1 MCQILILTLM
11 RRACL
16 APFAA
21 GAGSYQPVSRWML
34 SSVRRKGKNGMGR
47 RLAVT
52 IAAVLAVGV
61 LGAPANATH
70 EGTPGLRL
78 AIEGECFYLGPA
90 PYFNAVLGAE
100 VRAYES
106 RDDVTAIR
114 VRYMVQYRSP
124 GQAVWTT
131 FQDWT
136 NQKLTANGE
145 RVRYDEGATVVVESG
160 KPGQDLTD
168 YRVVVTVTWAGP
180 TARYTHRFVAAQ
192 TIDGVCSEKTYP
204 TA

>member
-78 AIEGECFYLGPA
+78 QVEGECFYHGPA
-90 PYFNAVLGAE
+90 PYSVVYFGGE
-100 VRAYES
+100 VSAYES
-106 RDDVTAIR
+106 RDDVSAIR

-124 GQAVWTT
+124 GTTAWTLYT
-131 FQDWT
+131 EWT
-136 NQKLTANGE
+136 NRKLTSNGE
-145 RVRYDEGATVVVESG
+145 TLRYDEGYGIGITAE
-160 KPGQDLTD
+160 PGDDETD
-168 YRVVVTVTWAGP
+168 YRMVVAVTWVGP
-180 TARYTHRFVAAQ
+180 TNTYTHRFVAALV
-192 TIDGVCSEKTYP
+192 IDGVCSEKTYP